1 MWLQFLTLAI
11 GFALITYAADRFVD
25 HAAAL
30 ASSLGITP
38 LVVGLT
44 IVAVGSSAPELL
56 VSCLAALAGNSGLA
70 VGNAIGSNITN
81 VGLVLGLSALLGG
94 LTVSTAI
101 RRRELPI
108 MLIISCGVWALLL
121 NGVLGRTEG
130 TTLLLVFSGLI
141 AALVWTHR
149 RRHRAIPGKTAGK
162 TEPAS
167 AGETLGF
174 DEGVLQAFVWTL
186 LHLVVLLVAS
196 RLVVV
201 SAVDIS
207 RTLGISDTVIGLTV
221 IALGTSLPEVAASL
235 AAALKGH
242 HDLAVGNVVGSNIA
256 NLLLVLGAAALLHPP
271 QIEASVLVRDLPVML
286 AFAVAVYLLPT
297 NDSGDKKRQRV
308 VGAALLCAYLGYV
321 GYLALNVA
329 RS

>member
-1 MWLQFLTLAI
+1 MK
-11 GFALITYAADRFVD
+11 G
-25 HAAAL
+25 L

-207 RTLGISDTVIGLTV
+207 RTLGIS
-221 IALGTSLPEVAASL
+221 E
-235 AAALKGH
+235 
-242 HDLAVGNVVGSNIA
+242 
-256 NLLLVLGAAALLHPP
+256 
-271 QIEASVLVRDLPVML
+271 
-286 AFAVAVYLLPT
+286 
-297 NDSGDKKRQRV
+297 
-308 VGAALLCAYLGYV
+308 
-321 GYLALNVA
+321 
-329 RS
+329 

>member
-1 MWLQFLTLAI
+1 
-11 GFALITYAADRFVD
+11 
-25 HAAAL
+25 
-30 ASSLGITP
+30 
-38 LVVGLT
+38 
-44 IVAVGSSAPELL
+44 
-56 VSCLAALAGNSGLA
+56 
-70 VGNAIGSNITN
+70 
-81 VGLVLGLSALLGG
+81 
-94 LTVSTAI
+94 
-101 RRRELPI
+101 

>member
-1 MWLQFLTLAI
+1 MWLQFLTLAV

-108 MLIISCGVWALLL
+108 MLVISCGVWVLLL

-130 TTLLLVFSGLI
+130 ATLLLVFSGLV
-141 AALVWTHR
+141 AALVWTQR
-149 RRHRAIPGKTAGK
+149 RRHRAIPGE

-174 DEGVLQAFVWTL
+174 DEGALQALVWTL

-271 QIEASVLVRDLPVML
+271 RIDPGVLIRDLPVML
-286 AFAVAVYLLPT
+286 ALAVAVYLLPA
-297 NDSGDKKRQRV
+297 NDGGGKKKRQRV

-321 GYLALNVA
+321 AYLALNVA